1 MKDLLILGGIVVF
14 WYVVNRYILPKM
26 GVQT

>member
-14 WYVVNRYILPKM
+14 WYVVNRYILPRM

>member
-1 MKDLLILGGIVVF
+1 MKDILIVIAIVVVWF
-14 WYVVNRYILPKM
+14 VLNRYILPKM